1 MCRRLLAVAL
11 LTGFTPIRAADY
23 TLGAPLGAENPQAG
37 ALLGYAV
44 AAAADGDVPWV
55 VVGALGQHATVFRA
69 DRADGPLLLRQTL
82 LNDLG
87 ADNYAI
93 ALAASASA
101 AGWIAIGA
109 NADDATL
116 FNAGRVDV
124 WGPDGQGLHVR
135 VARLL
140 PPMPAATGNFGSAV
154 AFAGQLLA
162 VGEPKALRV
171 SDGVEVGAVHLYQPV
186 AGQWQRLHT
195 LEGGEAGARFGQ
207 SVALSSGGTLVV
219 GAPLADAPG
228 AVDAGAVAF
237 FIDDGSGGWISQGR
251 VVAADALANDRL
263 GTSVSIHGDVVA
275 SGAANDD
282 KQIGAD
288 AGSVYLFARSAGLWT
303 EQTKL
308 RSTQP
313 QVQERFGQAV
323 SLRQDELLVG
333 AYCVTASGCNGP
345 GAVYVYTGAGALWS
359 LRQRLAP
366 GNGEPQ
372 SFGHALAHA
381 GWRGAVVGAFT
392 ADGGGPA
399 DRGLLYPLEP
409 PPDALLADG
418 FEVLPAAPAGR
429 GPATIPAGAAG
440 RSPN

>member
-1 MCRRLLAVAL
+1 MSSCWLAVAL
-11 LTGFTPIRAADY
+11 LAGITPAAAADY
-23 TLGAPLGAENPQAG
+23 TLGTPLGAELPQAG

-44 AAAADGDVPWV
+44 AATADDDRPWV
-55 VVGALGQHATVFRA
+55 VAGALGQHATVFRA
-69 DRADGPLLLRQTL
+69 DVADGPLLLRQTL

-93 ALAASASA
+93 AVAVSDAT

-124 WGPDGQGLHVR
+124 WGLDRQGLHVR

-140 PPMPAATGNFGSAV
+140 PPVPVATGNFGSAL
-154 AFAGQLLA
+154 AFAGAVLA

-171 SDGVEVGAVHLYQPV
+171 SDGIEVGAVHLYRHES
-186 AGQWQRLHT
+186 GQWQWLHT
-195 LEGGEAGARFGQ
+195 LEGPEAGARFGQ
-207 SVALSSGGTLVV
+207 SVALSGGTLVV

-228 AVDAGAVAF
+228 AVDAGALAF
-237 FIDDGSGGWISQGR
+237 FVDAGDGSWTSQGR
-251 VVAADALANDRL
+251 VFAADALVNDRL
-263 GTSVSIHGDVVA
+263 GTAVSVQGDLVA

-282 KQIGAD
+282 KLIGAD
-288 AGSVYLFARSAGLWT
+288 AGSVYLFSRSAGTWT
-303 EQTKL
+303 EQAKL

-323 SLRQDELLVG
+323 SLRRDELLVG
-333 AYCVTASGCNGP
+333 AYCVTASGCAGS
-345 GAVYVYTGAGALWS
+345 GAVYVYARTDAQWS

-366 GNGEPQ
+366 GTEPQ

-381 GWRGAVVGAFT
+381 GPRGAVVGAFT

-409 PPDALLADG
+409 PPDALFADG
-418 FEVLPAAPAGR
+418 YEAATAVPLPLP
-429 GPATIPAGAAG
+429 
-440 RSPN
+440 